1 MSGYARPSAS
11 ADTQRTELHV
21 TLAKAGSAGGG
32 GGGDGVSP
40 EGQIGASAFVTRRSL
55 RETTE
60 VVDLAATTGA
70 GVGGFLPEADPKKPT
85 LVLLNLLLAP
95 ADSALRRYTMAE

>member
-21 TLAKAGSAGGG
+21 TLAKADGADGG

-95 ADSALRRYTMAE
+95 ADSALRRYTMTE

>member
-21 TLAKAGSAGGG
+21 TLAKADSAGGG

-40 EGQIGASAFVTRRSL
+40 EGQLGASAVVTRRSL

>member
-21 TLAKAGSAGGG
+21 TLAKADSADGG

-40 EGQIGASAFVTRRSL
+40 EGQLGASAVVTRRSL